1 MISKSCTCAVGR
13 LETVDATD
21 ISELE
26 ESGVSRVSLKFSLSC
41 FDCCVMSIRRR
52 LLLTIFI
59 YPAIRPG
66 DRLGLQRQPVPRLQ
80 DDVCFLGYPP
90 AFAAVPQYF
99 VHTLGVLHPT
109 MPAADCRYALGSP
122 YGSLSPIRDTQRL
135 SRGNPGDFRCTTVG
149 YTQLRTTTDRGLYCV
164 LPARP
169 IAAKPNPLAVRQPAP
184 LPSASFRPTL
194 LLDRCLRLRWG
205 WLETLV

>member
-21 ISELE
+21 ISDT
-26 ESGVSRVSLKFSLSC
+26 SAI
-41 FDCCVMSIRRR
+41 MSIR
-52 LLLTIFI
+52 LEFLLTTLI
-59 YPAIRPG
+59 YPAIQPG
-66 DRLGLQRQPVPRLQ
+66 HRLGLQKQPVPRLQ
-80 DDVCFLGYPP
+80 DDVCFLCFPP
-90 AFAAVPQYF
+90 AFAAVPQYL
-99 VHTLGVLHPT
+99 VHTSGVLHPT

-149 YTQLRTTTDRGLYCV
+149 YTQLRKTTDRGLYCV

-169 IAAKPNPLAVRQPAP
+169 IAAKPNPLAVRQPVS
-184 LPSASFRPTL
+184 LP
-194 LLDRCLRLRWG
+194 
-205 WLETLV
+205 